1 MGFLHDDVLD
11 AALDEIQTNVTTL
24 TICNALPTTFAQ
36 ANDDPGSA
44 GYKLGTKSSPTVGSP
59 QDGDTSGRKITISAI
74 SDGSVG
80 YTVIE
85 KRKKLKAEFSDL
97 TGPEIV
103 KLKKKG
109 VKIDYPLDIPIVTY
123 LGDTRYVDFSSL
135 EYVVNSRILI
145 AECTFFVDEHLS
157 RADAGKHMHIT

>member
-80 YTVIE
+80 YTGTASHWALISGTVLYAAYDLASTQGVSSGNTFTLTAFDIE
-85 KRKKLKAEFSDL
+85 
-97 TGPEIV
+97 
-103 KLKKKG
+103 
-109 VKIDYPLDIPIVTY
+109 IP
-123 LGDTRYVDFSSL
+123 
-135 EYVVNSRILI
+135 
-145 AECTFFVDEHLS
+145 
-157 RADAGKHMHIT
+157 DAPA